1 MTTGVEWIVDAYG
14 CRAEDLRDPRPLRD
28 LCATLIEELP
38 LHVIGEPHWHQFPG
52 PGGWT
57 GLYLLT
63 ESHLS
68 CHTFPEL
75 GLATFN
81 LYCCRPRPAWD
92 WERNL
97 THRLGAERVTIRTL
111 ERGGD
116 VLLTAPIAEP
126 TASATHDSGGGS

>member
-14 CRAEDLRDPRPLRD
+14 CRADDLRDGRPLRE
-28 LCATLIEELP
+28 LCATLIAELP
-38 LHVIGEPHWHQFPG
+38 LHVVGEPHWHQFPG
-52 PGGWT
+52 PAGWT

-97 THRLGAERVTIRTL
+97 AHLLGAERVTIRTL
-111 ERGGD
+111 IRGGD
-116 VLLTAPIAEP
+116 ALVVAQSDAATALA
-126 TASATHDSGGGS
+126 HDAGGGS